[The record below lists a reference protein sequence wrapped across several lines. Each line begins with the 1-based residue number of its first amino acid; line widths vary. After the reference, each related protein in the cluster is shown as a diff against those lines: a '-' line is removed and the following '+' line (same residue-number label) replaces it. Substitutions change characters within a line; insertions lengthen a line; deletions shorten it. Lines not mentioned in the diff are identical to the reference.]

1 VPDRFLVGLAV
12 LGLVSEAAGEQP
24 LVCVVDDE
32 HWLDRASVQALGFVA
47 RRLAADPVGLVFA
60 ARVPGAELAG
70 LPELAVEGLGEQ
82 DARALLDSVLAGPV
96 DARVRD
102 LTVAETR
109 GNPLAVFDAVAL
121 RFTAGHMAAAAAL
134 SRALDLFIALDAD
147 SAEARRWLWLADGRA
162 GGTVIAL
169 ELWDFESWRA
179 LAARQVRVARDTGAL
194 VQLQYALNF
203 LARVHILAGEVSAAG
218 RLIDEDRLIA
228 DATGNPPAG
237 YATLIIAAWQG
248 REQEAA
254 ELIQATAQKATG
266 HGTGRLAGAA
276 AYATAVLNNGLGR
289 YDTARYDTARY
300 DTARDAVREVF
311 QHDHPALSHMVVAEL
326 AEAAARTGDTAL
338 VRAALD
344 WLSQRTQ
351 VTRTE
356 WVLGSRPASAPCSP
370 TPRTPTASTA
380 NRSSGWPGPRS
391 APNSPAPAC
400 CTANGYAGR
409 AAAPTPA
416 NNRAPPTACSTK
428 WA

>member
-248 REQEAA
+248 REQRSRRADPGHRA
-254 ELIQATAQKATG
+254 EGDRTRHGQAGRRGRLRDRGTEQRPGPVRHRTVR
-266 HGTGRLAGAA
+266 HRTVRHRTGRRPG
-276 AYATAVLNNGLGR
+276 GI
-289 YDTARYDTARY
+289 
-300 DTARDAVREVF
+300 
-311 QHDHPALSHMVVAEL
+311 PA
-326 AEAAARTGDTAL
+326 
-338 VRAALD
+338 
-344 WLSQRTQ
+344 
-351 VTRTE
+351 
-356 WVLGSRPASAPCSP
+356 
-370 TPRTPTASTA
+370 
-380 NRSSGWPGPRS
+380 
-391 APNSPAPAC
+391 
-400 CTANGYAGR
+400 
-409 AAAPTPA
+409 
-416 NNRAPPTACSTK
+416 
-428 WA
+428 